1 MESIENTA
9 NIRVIVDAHHDL
21 AFASAHELSHPLILF
36 EREIDPVAGG
46 LPVRRVHVE
55 EGVRSIVALRTV
67 EPRQILDVGAG
78 QPLPGGGQVLLDAQ
92 QVDGRSGGGGTERL
106 PSNFAAEGVLL
117 QVEEPGCALDIGQRL
132 RSCHLLPLEDL
143 AGRQR
148 PFELPDK
155 FLKVVLHHP
164 VQVDQIAV
172 EVIQDLHLC
181 WLRPHEVE
189 GSTTSKDLDVALM
202 GREKRNQAVGQ
213 AALAAHPG
221 DNWVSQF
228 ANLYCID
235 KQVLGSPCFVHRAG
249 ALAGLAGMVCGFG
262 GQQGC

>member
-1 MESIENTA
+1 M
-9 NIRVIVDAHHDL
+9 IVDADHHL

-106 PSNFAAEGVLL
+106 PGNFAAEGVLL

-132 RSCHLLPLEDL
+132 RSRHLLPLEDL

-148 PFELPDK
+148 PFELSDK
-155 FLKVVLHHP
+155 FLQVVLHHP
-164 VQVDQIAV
+164 VQIDQIAV
-172 EVIQDLHLC
+172 EIIQYLHRSGL
-181 WLRPHEVE
+181 WAHEVQ
-189 GSTTSKDLDVALM
+189 GSATGEDLDVALM
-202 GREKRNQAVGQ
+202 GGEKWDQAVGQ
-213 AALAAHPG
+213 AALAAHPRNDWG
-221 DNWVSQF
+221 SQF
-228 ANLYCID
+228 ANLYCMD